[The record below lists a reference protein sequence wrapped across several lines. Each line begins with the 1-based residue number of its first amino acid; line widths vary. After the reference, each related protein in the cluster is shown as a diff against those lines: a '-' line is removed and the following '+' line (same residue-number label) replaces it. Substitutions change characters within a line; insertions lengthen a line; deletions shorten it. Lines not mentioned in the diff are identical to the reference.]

1 MPPFL
6 VPLISLGFRDYRPVE
21 VNGEIRD
28 ADENRRSLPT
38 APVTF
43 HLFFV
48 FLPGWK
54 LILNEAMKSSL
65 PGSPSSDSSTVPSRN
80 GPIAG
85 HPDITALPEAQRVPL
100 GSVTPVPL
108 HPPPSEITAPAAHIS
123 GFLCSHPQYPHLVL
137 SYPSPPPPPRHLF
150 CLHIHFVGTVCSI
163 PTVPTSPRTHT
174 PSSAPA
180 SPLLPS
186 PCTPSPAAPIPGNSC
201 IPLPCAP
208 IPCTPSLLI
217 LFLVPHLL
225 TP

>member
-123 GFLCSHPQYPHLVL
+123 GFLCSHPQLPTLGALL
-137 SYPSPPPPPRHLF
+137 SVPPATFSASISTLW
-150 CLHIHFVGTVCSI
+150 GTVCSI

-225 TP
+225 VP

>member
-123 GFLCSHPQYPHLVL
+123 GFLCSHPQLPTLGALLSVLPATFSASISTLWAPFAPSPQCPPPHVHTPPVQHPHLHCC
-137 SYPSPPPPPRHLF
+137 PPPAPHL
-150 CLHIHFVGTVCSI
+150 LLLPYLVI
-163 PTVPTSPRTHT
+163 
-174 PSSAPA
+174 PA
-180 SPLLPS
+180 SHSPVPPS
-186 PCTPSPAAPIPGNSC
+186 
-201 IPLPCAP
+201 
-208 IPCTPSLLI
+208 
-217 LFLVPHLL
+217 LVPH
-225 TP
+225 PF